1 MNDPTNSLDLS
12 RRILELRKDK
22 GWSQDFLAKEL
33 GIARSSVSQIENGDR
48 GVSSGELKSLTEVF
62 QVTADYLLG
71 LEDQPE
77 VVLENKIK
85 SKPLKPSLRIS
96 VPQKK
101 IEKFKQ
107 VLLYLLEQCGG
118 KPNVGETVVYKL
130 LYFADFNFYEL
141 YEEQLTG
148 ATYRKLPFGPVPVE
162 FQEIVQDMKKDGALT
177 VVKDEYYG
185 YSQTRY
191 IPLRKADLNELKAS
205 EKKVL
210 DEVIDQLSDR
220 TATWISDYSH
230 EDIPWKATADKEIID
245 YELVFYRTPPF
256 SVRDYPDD
264 EE

>member
-1 MNDPTNSLDLS
+1 MNDPTSSLDLS
-12 RRILELRKDK
+12 RRILELRKEK

-33 GIARSSVSQIENGDR
+33 GIARSSVSQIESGDR
-48 GVSSGELKSLTEVF
+48 GVSSGELKNLTEVF

-71 LEDQPE
+71 LEDKPE
-77 VVLENKIK
+77 VVLKNKPERK
-85 SKPLKPSLRIS
+85 HRKPSLRIS

-162 FQEIVQDMKKDGALT
+162 FQEIVQDMKKDGVLT